1 MLIEPPSPVDTP
13 LAHTRTVGAALGRTS
28 LKPVRRRLP
37 LALRRFPGCRRTSL
51 RRGQLPTWERRF
63 EYWDGDTETAW
74 EVREPT
80 SATHEQ
86 PKERLAGLSELIAQ
100 TRGAP
105 IACLGTMDLL
115 LRGERGEQGRILQAD
130 QSLYLYPHRAKM
142 PFDGAAMV
150 VDEHT
155 LPDVVLEV
163 DNTTDVR
170 KGKLWFYEEWGFPEL
185 WVDVPEADYAVNR
198 PAGLVPGLTIYV
210 LDDGE
215 YRQSPVSLAFP
226 GWTSEEI
233 HAALNER
240 SPPSPATSRMI
251 ERVGRALGQRDGT
264 GPDDQPWL
272 RRQRRGAQ
280 RALLIRMAAA
290 RFDTAAASALSR
302 LFRREDDEER
312 LAEVGAALVECP
324 TSASLLARVEALGL
338 GSRGSRN

>member
-1 MLIEPPSPVDTP
+1 MALELPSFANTPPMRTQ
-13 LAHTRTVGAALGRTS
+13 TVGAAAAIVS
-28 LKPVRRRLP
+28 SKPVRRRLP
-37 LALRRFPGCRRTSL
+37 LTSRRFPGCRQTSL
-51 RRGQLPTWERRF
+51 SRGQLPTWERRF

-115 LRGERGEQGRILQAD
+115 LRGPRGEPRRILQAD
-130 QSLYLYPHRAKM
+130 QSLYLYPRRAKM

-198 PAGLVPGLTIYV
+198 PAGLVPGLTIYL
-210 LDDGE
+210 LDGGE
-215 YRQSPVSLAFP
+215 YRQSPVSLGFP
-226 GWTSEEI
+226 GWTGEEI
-233 HAALNER
+233 HAALNEPA
-240 SPPSPATSRMI
+240 PPSPAPSRVI
-251 ERVGRALGQRDGT
+251 ERVGRALGHRDGT

-280 RALLIRMAAA
+280 RALLVRMAAA
-290 RFDTAAASALSR
+290 RFDAAAASALSR
-302 LFRREDDEER
+302 LLRREDDEQR
-312 LAEVGAALVECP
+312 LAEVGVALVECP

-338 GSRGSRN
+338 DSRSSRD